1 MSKII
6 LSPRG
11 TVGCV
16 AVAVAVA
23 VADKAGGRLLGI
35 VPLLSLLCLPGTFPL
50 SVLALDAGS
59 LSLLPELWFPSLRLP
74 QRLNLSLLMCWVSER
89 AWWVGPFVSI
99 ERGSSRDTG
108 GPHIHCVA
116 KEDPAL
122 LILLPQCRD
131 YRLEAP

>member
-74 QRLNLSLLMCWVSER
+74 QSSGLTSPCLCAGFQRGLGGWVPLFLLR
-89 AWWVGPFVSI
+89 
-99 ERGSSRDTG
+99 
-108 GPHIHCVA
+108 
-116 KEDPAL
+116 EDPQESQEGL
-122 LILLPQCRD
+122 TFTV
-131 YRLEAP
+131 

>member
-1 MSKII
+1 M
-6 LSPRG
+6 
-11 TVGCV
+11 
-16 AVAVAVA
+16 AVTVA

-35 VPLLSLLCLPGTFPL
+35 VTLLSLLCLPGTFPL
-50 SVLALDAGS
+50 SVLVLDAGS

-74 QRLNLSLLMCWVSER
+74 QSSGLTSPCFDLSLLMCWVSER
-89 AWWVGPFVSI
+89 AWWVVPFVSI
-99 ERGSSRDTG
+99 ERGSSRVTG
-108 GPHIHCVA
+108 GPHIIYYVA